1 MNPRPLE
8 LLAPA
13 RNRHTAFAAI
23 DSGADAVYMGFE
35 GLGARAAASNS
46 AEDVRAVADY
56 AHLFGTKLYITL
68 NTIVYEEELERARGY
83 VRDVF
88 LAGADAIIVQ
98 DMAYLQMNE
107 CNMTI
112 HLSTQ
117 ADLSDVGKIRFF
129 ESLGVQR
136 AVLARELS
144 VEQIAEIH
152 SECPTIELESFV
164 HGALCCSFSGQ
175 CYLSEYQV
183 GRSANRGECCQSCRS
198 RYDLVDESGNVLI
211 RDRYLLSTKD
221 LNASSELEKLI
232 RAGVVSFKIE
242 GRLKDEGYVRNVCAY
257 YSDLLDAF
265 CSRNPAYA
273 RASYGKSRRAFTPDV
288 SRSFNRGFT
297 IFNLQGKS
305 EKTGNIHFAKSIGE
319 PIGRVQRVQG
329 AKLTIDTAKPL
340 HSGDGLVYLN
350 GENNLE
356 GLLVNSAFGK
366 EVTANRRADIA
377 LGTMLYRNRD
387 VEFDKRLSAKENCRK
402 IGVRAT
408 LTDAALVF
416 ETENGCT
423 VGLELPSGLTEA
435 RNRDNYA
442 ENLRRQIGKFGGEV
456 FALTDFSIETER
468 RPFFPIALLND
479 LRRRAVGL
487 LKAELQRRNAPRHT
501 QKLNADVPYYKP
513 KADYRENISNSQS
526 EQFYRSRGVR
536 VEEKAFELQPKRAGV
551 ELMRSKNCLLYNLGQ
566 CKRRDKLRQ
575 GYKGEL
581 FLRDNRHTYRLSFDC
596 SKCEMSVWS
605 M

>member
-1 MNPRPLE
+1 MNRRTLE

-13 RNRHTAFAAI
+13 RNRQTAFAAI

-35 GLGARAAASNS
+35 GLGARAAATNS

-56 AHLFGTKLYITL
+56 AHLFGAKLYVTL
-68 NTIVYEEELERARGY
+68 NTIVYEEELERARAY
-83 VRDVF
+83 VRAVF
-88 LAGADAIIVQ
+88 LAGADAIIIQ

-117 ADLSDVGKIRFF
+117 ADLSDVEKIHFF
-129 ESLGVQR
+129 ENLGVQR

-144 VEQIAEIH
+144 IGQIAAIH

-164 HGALCCSFSGQ
+164 HGALCCSFSGR

-198 RYDLVDESGNVLI
+198 RYDLLDDRGSVLI
-211 RDRYLLSTKD
+211 RNRYLLSAKD
-221 LNASSELEKLI
+221 LNASSELESLI
-232 RAGVVSFKIE
+232 GAGVVSFKIE

-257 YSDLLDAF
+257 YSTLLDDF
-265 CSRNPAYA
+265 CTRNPGYT

-297 IFNLQGKS
+297 TFNLKGKS
-305 EKTGNIHFAKSIGE
+305 ETTGNIHFAKSIGE
-319 PIGRVQRVQG
+319 PVGRVRSAQG
-329 AKLTIDTAKPL
+329 ARLRIDTAKPL
-340 HSGDGLVYLN
+340 HGGDGLVYLN

-356 GLLVNSAFGK
+356 GLLVNSALGD
-366 EVTANRRADIA
+366 EITANRRTDIA
-377 LGTMLYRNRD
+377 VGTMLYRNRD
-387 VEFDKRLSAKENCRK
+387 TEFEKQLSSKGNCRK

-416 ETENGCT
+416 ETENGCS
-423 VGLELPSGLTEA
+423 VGLELPGGLTES
-435 RNRDNYA
+435 RNKENYA
-442 ENLRRQIGKFGGEV
+442 ENLRKQIGKFGGEV
-456 FALTDFSIETER
+456 FALTDFSLETER
-468 RPFFPIALLND
+468 RPFFPIAVLND

-487 LKAELQRRNAPRHT
+487 MKVELQSRNAPRHT
-501 QKLNADVPYYKP
+501 QVLKAETPYYKP
-513 KADYRENISNSQS
+513 AADYRENISNSQS
-526 EQFYRSRGVR
+526 ELFYRSRGVR
-536 VEEKAFELQPKRAGV
+536 VEEKAFELQEKRAGV
-551 ELMRSKNCLLYNLGQ
+551 ELMRSKNCLRYNLGQ
-566 CKRRDKLRQ
+566 CKKRDALKQ